1 MRRPAAGSARRQL
14 HTLAPIAAAPR
25 TSRIVPGK
33 AARRTASSASAAM
46 PSSSNPNSREGLSS
60 ISRIRVYTFGLH
72 RNSLRLERIVIDS
85 WKTLLQSQGA
95 AIEGGT
101 VLHYGNPAAERAAA
115 VDGTIVADL
124 SQLGVIAFSGEDAAA
139 FLQGQLTNDVRSLH
153 ADAAQWNG
161 YCSPKG
167 RLLGNFLMWRRGED
181 YCLQLSGDLLA
192 GVLKRLSM
200 FILRAR
206 VQGRDASDE
215 SVRLV
220 VAGPQALAAVGAAMG
235 AVPETAMRSVSCE
248 AGQAIRVG
256 ADKFVL
262 SVAPARAAAVWQA
275 LRQTAAPVGAPVWD
289 WLRLNAGIPMIVAAT
304 REQFVPQMVNLEA
317 IGGVSFQKG
326 CYPGQEIVARSQYLG
341 KLKRRMFLAHVEAE
355 AAPGDS
361 LYSADIEG
369 QATGTVVNAAPA
381 PAGGF
386 DVLAVAQVESAS
398 TQTLHLKSADGAAL
412 TLKPL
417 PYALPE

>member
-1 MRRPAAGSARRQL
+1 M
-14 HTLAPIAAAPR
+14 
-25 TSRIVPGK
+25 
-33 AARRTASSASAAM
+33 
-46 PSSSNPNSREGLSS
+46 
-60 ISRIRVYTFGLH
+60 
-72 RNSLRLERIVIDS
+72 IDS
-85 WKTLLQSQGA
+85 WKNLLQSQGA
-95 AIEGGT
+95 VIEGST
-101 VLHYGNPAAERAAA
+101 VLHYGDPAAERAAA
-115 VDGTIVADL
+115 ADGTIVADL
-124 SQLGVIAFSGEDAAA
+124 SQLGVIAFRGEDTAA

-153 ADAAQWNG
+153 ADSAQWNG

-167 RLLGNFLMWRRGED
+167 RLLGNFLVWRQDED
-181 YCLQLSGDLLA
+181 YCLQLSGDILA

-200 FILRAR
+200 FILRAK

-215 SVRLV
+215 TVRLV
-220 VAGPQALAAVGAAMG
+220 VAGPLAEAAVSAAMG
-235 AVPETAMRSVSCE
+235 AVPATAMHSVASE
-248 AGQAIRVG
+248 AGQVIRVG

-262 SVAPARAAAVWQA
+262 SVAPERAAAVWQA
-275 LRQTAAPVGAPVWD
+275 LRQSATPVGAPVWD

-304 REQFVPQMVNLEA
+304 QEQFVPQMVNLEV

-355 AAPGDS
+355 AAPGDN

-398 TQTLHLKSADGAAL
+398 TQTLHLKSADGVAL
-412 TLKPL
+412 ALKPL